1 MVRFSYIFVGV
12 FLLFG
17 SAFADSAEKVEPASL
32 AVLVGYEPNSG
43 DFAGKLQPLLE
54 AEASMQWTGRLVERA
69 KLNKLL
75 EELKISISGLVEQ
88 RETGSDKRL
97 QLGKLIQMDCLL
109 SVKVESDSV
118 KATVSLF
125 PSTAVIY
132 EQTYHERLE
141 PHPLA
146 VNIITDALKAFRER
160 DREPN
165 RPQISVGSFYYADP
179 HRRFFKFSRAVS
191 VQLRRELLQTEH
203 IVLVERFF
211 PSGLL
216 SEFELTRGGLTAHV
230 ARSLSAPA
238 SDILLYGEFQP
249 RPEQELKSKAAVLDY
264 TLVILSPTGLCE
276 NRRMESSCLSSE
288 PDAVTRQA
296 LKLIEQAAVEVRMRL
311 ATGEKRRFSEQE
323 FEAFKKQAFRSMPNP
338 PYEDGDFARQEYSQG
353 AEQYGSP
360 EDLER
365 ALHMLECAMLF
376 KGNDTQVLVCTGAVL
391 DGLARRTS
399 KYSAS
404 AKDALLDASL
414 ELIERAYYLDSNWN
428 TRGMYFHF
436 CVYQEYSGQRPP
448 GYFKAAKHIWNTRKV
463 EPWNKNHIHFA
474 LHRILKSQTDP
485 QQNYRLF
492 LEAVHEFE
500 KETNG
505 LGVLYSLFEV
515 LILQV
520 YTSDG
525 SPQVIQQAHHFA
537 QRLLEEQSLY
547 LRSLGHM
554 LHLAVYDKIG
564 RTDKDN
570 GVPVEFAEH
579 FRGAINMLA
588 DLYEKYGY
596 QFESCSYSIRLC
608 GFFDTYEEVVQKH
621 SLKNDSSELKE
632 RYIAVQM
639 NAGNYT
645 DLGIPPVFSTLL
657 LEMWARREYN
667 RAVELITEFLEN
679 YNVGGDPGDTPM
691 WLARQYNRFM
701 FAMQGKPPLSINQ
714 LDKVEFDDNGTGCVT
729 KLLASEN
736 GLFGIRGS
744 RYNYSGKSFH
754 LAPGAQRANI
764 LKQIF
769 GEVRDLACAGS
780 FVGITTK
787 SNGFYLL
794 DTRSLETRNFTPENS
809 GFPSKYLTLI
819 CDSGSNFLI
828 GVGEIIYRLDVK
840 AAKISRTD
848 TRSWRSPRYWR
859 MKLNTLG
866 TKQYPS
872 VVIPQTWNHRT
883 TVTNGKT
890 LEFSSS
896 RKANIGIKDVTVR
909 SAEDGLLLSYR
920 GFELSYVFDF
930 VLWQG
935 QLIFATGNGLY
946 TSKPGSNEIQCLL
959 SEPDLLVLCLC
970 PLNDRLYIGT
980 SNGLY
985 CLGTDHFIEMVKKPK

>member
-1 MVRFSYIFVGV
+1 MFS
-12 FLLFG
+12 G
-17 SAFADSAEKVEPASL
+17 SAFADTAGKAEPASL
-32 AVLVGYEPNSG
+32 AVLVYHEPNSG

-69 KLNKLL
+69 ELNKLL
-75 EELKISISGLVEQ
+75 EELKISISGLAEQ
-88 RETGSDKRL
+88 RETGPDKRL
-97 QLGKLIQMDCLL
+97 QLSKLIQMDCLL
-109 SVKVESDSV
+109 FVKVESDSV

-203 IVLVERFF
+203 IVLVERLF

-288 PDAVTRQA
+288 PGAVTRQA

-311 ATGEKRRFSEQE
+311 AADEKRRFSEQE
-323 FEAFKKQAFRSMPNP
+323 FEAFKEQAFRLMPSP
-338 PYEDGDFARQEYSQG
+338 PHEDGVFYHRGYYRGPVQFGRTDE
-353 AEQYGSP
+353 
-360 EDLER
+360 LEH
-365 ALHMLECAMLF
+365 ALHMLECTMLF

-404 AKDALLDASL
+404 AKDGLLDASL

-428 TRGMYFHF
+428 TRGMYWRF
-436 CVYQEYSGQRPP
+436 CMSGSRSPAERPSCSL
-448 GYFKAAKHIWNTRKV
+448 GAARHIWNTRKT
-463 EPWNKNHIHFA
+463 EPWHPHQIHSAFST
-474 LHRILKSQTDP
+474 LFESQADF
-485 QQNYRLF
+485 QQQHEMF
-492 LEAVHEFE
+492 LEAAPEY
-500 KETNG
+500 ETEEDG
-505 LGVLYSLFEV
+505 LRNFLILFEV
-515 LILQV
+515 FTRQV
-520 YTSDG
+520 YKCDG
-525 SPQVIQQAHHFA
+525 DMEVLRETCHFA
-537 QRLLEEQSLY
+537 ERLLAEQSLL
-547 LRSLGHM
+547 LRSLGRL
-554 LHLAVYDKIG
+554 LHLVIYFEMGEAKKG
-564 RTDKDN
+564 T

-579 FRGAINMLA
+579 FRAAVNMLPELHE
-588 DLYEKYGY
+588 LYGKE
-596 QFESCSYSIRLC
+596 FTRCSYSYRLRE
-608 GFFDTYEEVVQKH
+608 FFGTYEKVLQKYG
-621 SLKNDSSELKE
+621 LKDDAAERKE
-632 RYIAVQM
+632 QYINAQM
-639 NAGNYT
+639 RAGNYNNT
-645 DLGIPPVFSTLL
+645 GIVQVFRTLL
-657 LEMWARREYN
+657 PQMWECRRYD
-667 RAVELITEFLEN
+667 RAYKLITEFLEH
-679 YNVGGDPGDTPM
+679 YAVGGSADYDRM
-691 WLARQYNRFM
+691 WLAQERNRFA

-714 LDKVEFDDNGTGCVT
+714 LDKVEFDDGRIGWVT
-729 KLLASEN
+729 KVASAGN
-736 GLFGIRGS
+736 RIFGIR
-744 RYNYSGKSFH
+744 SGQGFRKGIAFR
-754 LAPGAQRANI
+754 LAIGAQQANI
-764 LKQIF
+764 LRQIT
-769 GEVRDLACAGS
+769 GDVRDLACTDRL
-780 FVGITTK
+780 VGIASE

-794 DTRSLETRNFTPENS
+794 DNRSLETRHFTPQNS
-809 GFPSKYLTLI
+809 GLPGPKVRLVCDCGRNFYIGVPDKENLYTLI
-819 CDSGSNFLI
+819 YHLEPD
-828 GVGEIIYRLDVK
+828 
-840 AAKISRTD
+840 AAKIGRTD
-848 TRSWRSPRYWR
+848 TKFVPHTYWR
-859 MKLNTLG
+859 MKSDTLG
-866 TKQYPS
+866 TGRYP
-872 VVIPQTWNHRT
+872 VVPQTWYQRT
-883 TVTNGKT
+883 TFTNDKI
-890 LEFSSS
+890 LEFSCS
-896 RKANIGIKDVTVR
+896 RRNTAVKEITVR
-909 SAEDGLLLSYR
+909 NAEEGLLMSYR